1 MFTCNVRILLFSHS
15 VSLSLFVF
23 FFFFGLFTF
32 SSSRAPLSLCP
43 QVRRHAVGVLSQ
55 LLAEDFIKLR
65 GSMFFRLAHCLGDHD
80 ARVRALAEQVLGDE
94 SVVCSFITIG

>member
-1 MFTCNVRILLFSHS
+1 MC
-15 VSLSLFVF
+15 LSF
-23 FFFFGLFTF
+23 FFFFFFCLFTF
-32 SSSRAPLSLCP
+32 SPSLAPLSLS

-80 ARVRALAEQVLGDE
+80 ARVRALAEQVLGGIWGWIDL
-94 SVVCSFITIG
+94 